1 MAVSFLS
8 TRLFKAIAILGAI
21 VSSSLS
27 LETASLAQPIQHFY
41 VANLTPPDILERQG
55 DAWWRVALSGIG
67 QRRWVVCCQTASQDP
82 EFAFRTPSN
91 NIHCLASTVV
101 ADGGYL
107 RCDLKIIESQR
118 LATKEPCKLEAG
130 DAFAILANG
139 KMGEVV
145 CHGDTVIQEGSPVL
159 QYGQVWRELG
169 FTCQSSQAGL
179 TCSNA
184 EKHGFF
190 LSRTTQRVF

>member
-1 MAVSFLS
+1 VPLLS
-8 TRLFKAIAILGAI
+8 TRLFKAIVIVGATT
-21 VSSSLS
+21 SSSLC
-27 LETASLAQPIQHFY
+27 LEPISLA
-41 VANLTPPDILERQG
+41 
-55 DAWWRVALSGIG
+55 
-67 QRRWVVCCQTASQDP
+67 ASKDP

-107 RCDLKIIESQR
+107 RCDLKIIEKSR
-118 LATKEPCKLEAG
+118 LPTKEPCELESG
-130 DAFAILANG
+130 DAFAVLANG

-159 QYGQVWRELG
+159 QYGQVWRGLG
-169 FTCQSSQAGL
+169 FTCQSNQAGL

-190 LSRTTQRVF
+190 ISRAAQRVF